1 MVITDELVAEIRRA
15 AAEHGVR
22 VETLLVELRR
32 VAFEQDDHGDGWLPE
47 IDQALVAKL
56 PFEAASAPGIAQE
69 MLIRLA
75 SLDHQVRRFF
85 SDLARRSGAIP
96 RNVLRLERAPSENQT
111 YRDMGML
118 QRHDARVREAIR
130 PWMIDPSSDFEE
142 RGLTNAEIGEQIAAF
157 LDTHGLPWPWLARAT
172 VGAFTWYVD
181 DVATAIIRAGGDPYR
196 PDDMPTEPRP
206 VPADLPVLP
215 VWMWN
220 ASDRPRVPED
230 KVFTPIRLLR
240 GDTIDDARARVRSYV
255 EAVERYLESIAQPAI
270 PPGAKPDKR
279 RETIT
284 RNVTWFYNRRVEG
297 MSVGS
302 IARAE
307 FATTESNT
315 RVRTAIVASRSKD
328 VRDGI
333 TAAERLLATR
343 PFEQPIL
350 TLDEYE
356 AGRRRI

>member
-1 MVITDELVAEIRRA
+1 VITDELVAEIRRA
-15 AAEHGVR
+15 AAEQGVD
-22 VETLLVELRR
+22 VETLLVELRQI
-32 VAFEQDDHGDGWLPE
+32 AFAQDNHGEGRLPE
-47 IDQALVAKL
+47 IEQVFLAEL

-69 MLIRLA
+69 MLIRLL
-75 SLDHQVRRFF
+75 SRDHKLLRFF
-85 SDLARRSGAIP
+85 SDLAHRSGAIP
-96 RNVLRLERAPSENQT
+96 RNVLRLERAPSERQI
-111 YRDMGML
+111 YREIGML

-130 PWMIDPSSDFEE
+130 PWMIDPSSDLEE
-142 RGLTNAEIGEQIAAF
+142 RGIPNAEIGEQIAAF
-157 LDTHGLPWPWLARAT
+157 LERRSLPWPWLARAT
-172 VGAFTWYVD
+172 FGAFTWYVH
-181 DVATAIIRAGGDPYR
+181 DVATAIIQAGGDPYR
-196 PDDMPTEPRP
+196 PDDVPTEPPP
-206 VPADLPVLP
+206 VPADLSILP

-220 ASDRPRVPED
+220 SSDRPRVPEN
-230 KVFTPIRLLR
+230 KVFTAIHLFR
-240 GDTIDDARARVRSYV
+240 GDTIEDARARVHSYV

-284 RNVTWFYNRRVEG
+284 RNVMWFYKRRVEG
-297 MSVGS
+297 KSVAS

-307 FATTESNT
+307 FARTESNA

-343 PFEQPIL
+343 PFDQPIL

-356 AGRRRI
+356 AGRMRI